1 MTAKI
6 LSLSIV
12 VLLLVTPVSISGL
25 QAQAP
30 SFLNLVILG
39 DSVAAGFQNGVLKS
53 QGQSSSFATLVAQQ
67 MGTFLFL
74 PLFPE
79 PGVGTEIT
87 LVDGLPMVGA
97 ATGGANSRG
106 FPLIVPQNLAIPG
119 QTVFDALTVRPD
131 LTSSDLALAFPNLI
145 LGVPMTAVFGFPPV
159 SQIELAVA
167 LQPTFTIFW
176 LGSNDVLGTVVRG
189 TPATPLVQFQE
200 SYMTA
205 VGALL
210 TRTPTQLVV
219 VNIPDVTVLPFL
231 TSAEEIAAFAGVPL
245 AFIGPPLGLSA
256 GDMVRFT
263 GVPLIEPILTGQLP
277 GPLPPETII
286 PAAEVMALRLLTA
299 QMNGYIAALGQA
311 LGFPVID
318 ANGILNRYDQE
329 GVEVAGRTLTT
340 DFLGGI
346 FDLGGI
352 HPTNTTHAL
361 AANAVIAGVNEFYG
375 TSVPPVDV
383 AAIAAND
390 PLFPLETEEVENR
403 IMSMS
408 SEEFLRLQQW
418 FPKHV
423 PSRVIPDPLDST
435 EDQP

>member
-1 MTAKI
+1 
-6 LSLSIV
+6 
-12 VLLLVTPVSISGL
+12 
-25 QAQAP
+25 
-30 SFLNLVILG
+30 
-39 DSVAAGFQNGVLKS
+39 
-53 QGQSSSFATLVAQQ
+53 

-231 TSAEEIAAFAGVPL
+231 TSAEEIAAFASVPL

-263 GVPLIEPILTGQLP
+263 GVPLIELILTGQLP
-277 GPLPPETII
+277 GPLPPETIL

-318 ANGILNRYDQE
+318 ANGILDRYDQE

-423 PSRVIPDPLDST
+423 PSRVISRSAGFD
-435 EDQP
+435 